1 MKNAPYL
8 LVPCHPDRI
17 VEVLPVQTL
26 GVLNPENYPVDDDTY
41 PADPEIELWDS
52 MQQNE
57 GGVDDFLAFDI
68 AATPEGLFRPGE
80 EAIQGKSP
88 FKCASILVPP
98 DCKYFALSHT
108 CLSAEVLIPEYPV
121 NFRR

>member
-1 MKNAPYL
+1 M
-8 LVPCHPDRI
+8 
-17 VEVLPVQTL
+17 QTL

-41 PADPEIELWDS
+41 PADPEIERWDS

-68 AATPEGLFRPGE
+68 AAIPEGLFRPGE
-80 EAIQGKSP
+80 EAIQGESP
-88 FKCASILVPP
+88 SQSACILVPP

-108 CLSAEVLIPEYPV
+108 CLSAEVLIPEYPAICQ
-121 NFRR
+121 R